1 MSDSGPTVGEG
12 RFHDGVAHTE
22 EASPSY
28 VNVNFM
34 IKVAD

>member
-22 EASPSY
+22 EASY